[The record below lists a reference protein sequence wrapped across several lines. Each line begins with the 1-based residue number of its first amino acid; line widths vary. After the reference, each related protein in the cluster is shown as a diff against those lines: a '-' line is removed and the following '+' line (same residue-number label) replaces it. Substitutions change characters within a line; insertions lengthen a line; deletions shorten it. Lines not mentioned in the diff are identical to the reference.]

1 MRLVKG
7 MFFAFPDNS
16 PDILAYIRLWLHET
30 LRVVGDSIGLL
41 LCAAPQPKHRL
52 FYQFIP
58 FFYLLPT
65 TEKFFKKNKKNKNI
79 FIFQP
84 SNLVSRRHFLL
95 ILTLERI
102 LEYKSKEQFLTNL
115 KTHLFDEFGYTENH
129 IFHNEEME
137 HFEVGIYGEI
147 DGKNRFFWST
157 HFVF

>member
-1 MRLVKG
+1 MR
-7 MFFAFPDNS
+7 S
-16 PDILAYIRLWLHET
+16 PPTET
-30 LRVVGDSIGLL
+30 PIVLSIYSLL
-41 LCAAPQPKHRL
+41 LSLAQNRKI
-52 FYQFIP
+52 FQ
-58 FFYLLPT
+58 
-65 TEKFFKKNKKNKNI
+65 KKNKKNKNI

-102 LEYKSKEQFLTNL
+102 LEYKSKEQFLTDL
-115 KTHLFDEFGYTENH
+115 KTLLFDEFGYTENH